1 MQISKRKVE
10 DVSFIV
16 LDNQKGMRITL
27 SSFGASIYQL
37 EVIDKY
43 KRMESVVLTP
53 IDLSDFY
60 TSDGYFGKSVGR
72 FAGRIDEARCVID
85 DKEYILEK
93 NWNGINSLHG
103 GYKGISFSNFD
114 YQIKEQNEY
123 VDVIFTF
130 IELEDKLPGDVRYT
144 ITYRVMKDIN
154 EFTIL
159 FDAFS
164 NKKTIINLTN
174 HAYFNLSGDGK
185 RTILDQKLKL
195 YCDKYTNLNNNLITN
210 SVNKVNKIMNFQFG
224 HKIGKYIEDES
235 LQNHKSFGYDHCF
248 IKKDLN
254 KDIIAILSDR
264 KSKRRLTVY
273 TSLPTVVCYSTN
285 YPLPIDF
292 NVNSTKI
299 NKYHAITLECQFI
312 PNGINMNDEESA
324 LFEPNHHYNHYVR
337 YHFDLI

>member
-1 MQISKRKVE
+1 MIITKRKIE
-10 DVSFIV
+10 EVSFIV
-16 LDNQKGMRITL
+16 LDNENGLRITL
-27 SSFGASIYQL
+27 CSNGASIYQL

-43 KRMESVVLTP
+43 NKMESVVLTP
-53 IDLSDFY
+53 TNLNDFY
-60 TSDGYFGKSVGR
+60 TTTGYFGKSVGR
-72 FAGRIDEARCVID
+72 FSGRIDDAKCIID
-85 DKEYILEK
+85 EKEYILEK

-114 YQIKEQNEY
+114 YKIIEQKEY
-123 VDVIFTF
+123 VDVIFSF
-130 IELEDKLPGDVRYT
+130 IELEDKLPGDVSYT
-144 ITYRVMKDIN
+144 ITYRVMEKIN

-210 SVNKVNKIMNFQFG
+210 SVDKVNKIMNFQFG

-235 LQNHKSFGYDHCF
+235 LQNHKAFGYDHCF
-248 IKKDLN
+248 IKKDLSN
-254 KDIIAILSDR
+254 DKIAILSDN

-285 YPLPIDF
+285 YPLNFDF

-299 NKYHAITLECQFI
+299 SKYHAITLECQYI
-312 PNGINMNDEESA
+312 PNGINMVNEESA
-324 LFEPNHHYNHYVR
+324 LYEPNNHYNHYVR